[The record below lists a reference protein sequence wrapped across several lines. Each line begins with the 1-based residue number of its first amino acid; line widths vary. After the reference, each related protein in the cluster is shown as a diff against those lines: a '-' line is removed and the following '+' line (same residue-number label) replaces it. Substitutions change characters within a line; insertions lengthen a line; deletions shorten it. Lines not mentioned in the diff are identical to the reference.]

1 MPAAAAAAAVF
12 LGIDVG
18 KTAHYGVAI
27 DWRGA
32 VVRQWRIGNDEPSLQ
47 RAVRWAKQRNAAV
60 IVDQLGGLATLLLR
74 LCWDHQVPAAYL
86 HGSAMA
92 HARDFYAGE
101 GKSDPKDA
109 FVLADVARAHPN
121 RVAWLEP
128 TPEAHA
134 ELALLCSFDEDL
146 TADINRLTNRLRM
159 LLATYSPDLERA
171 FGERVASR
179 ASLGLLQRYP
189 SREALIQAGTQR
201 VTAVLKGLGAMEAAV
216 FAQHLLTAA
225 RAQTVTLSGAARAE
239 QLVRELAQQLSRALL
254 QREAL
259 EKDIAALFFG
269 RPEATILV
277 SLPGIGAR
285 LGARILNEIG
295 NVRRFP
301 SAAHLASYAGLG
313 PASWRSGTSLHHDSV
328 RHLGNQRLKNALF
341 QAAFASLPHKPS
353 RAYYDRKRQEGK
365 SHRQATLCLARR
377 RLDVLFA
384 MLTRGEPYRAPQP
397 EARPEAA

>member
-1 MPAAAAAAAVF
+1 MAAARAVF

-18 KTAHYGVAI
+18 KTAHYGVAV
-27 DWRGA
+27 DARGA

-74 LCWDHQVPAAYL
+74 LCWDHAVPTAYL

-109 FVLADVARAHPN
+109 FVLADVARAHPK

-134 ELALLCSFDEDL
+134 ELALLCSFDADL

-159 LLATYSPDLERA
+159 LLATYSPELERA
-171 FGERVASR
+171 FGERVASQ
-179 ASLGLLQRYP
+179 ASLGLLQQYP
-189 SREALIQAGTQR
+189 SREALLRAGTAR
-201 VTAVLKGLGAMEAAV
+201 VAAVLKDLGATQALI

-225 RAQTVTLSGAARAE
+225 QAQTVTLGGAARAE
-239 QLVRELAQQLSRALL
+239 QLVKELAHQLSQVLL
-254 QREAL
+254 RREAL
-259 EKDIAALFFG
+259 QKDLTALFFA
-269 RPEATILV
+269 RPEAAILV
-277 SLPGIGAR
+277 SLPGIGPR
-285 LGARILNEIG
+285 LGARMLNEIG

-301 SAAHLASYAGLG
+301 SAGHLASYAGLG
-313 PASWRSGTSLHHDSV
+313 PASWRSGTSLQHDAV

-341 QAAFASLPHKPS
+341 QAAFASLAHQPS

-365 SHRQATLCLARR
+365 NHRQATLCLARR

-384 MLTRGEPYRAPQP
+384 MLTRGEPYRFPTSAAQPQ
-397 EARPEAA
+397 AA

>member
-1 MPAAAAAAAVF
+1 MAVARAAF
-12 LGIDVG
+12 LGIDIG

-27 DWRGA
+27 DTSGA
-32 VVRQWRIGNDEPSLQ
+32 ILRQWRIGNDEPSLQ
-47 RAVRWAKQRNAAV
+47 RAVKWAKQRNAV
-60 IVDQLGGLATLLLR
+60 IIVDQLGGLATLLLR
-74 LCWDHQVPAAYL
+74 LCWDLEVPTAYL
-86 HGSAMA
+86 HGTAMA

-134 ELALLCSFDEDL
+134 ELTLLCSFDEDL
-146 TADINRLTNRLRM
+146 TADITRLTNRLRM
-159 LLATYSPDLERA
+159 LLTTYSPDLERA
-171 FGERVASR
+171 FGERVSSQ
-179 ASLGLLQRYP
+179 ASLAVLQRYP
-189 SREALIQAGTQR
+189 SREALIRAGTKR
-201 VTAVLKGLGAMEAAV
+201 VAAVLSESGAMEAAV

-225 RAQTVTLSGAARAE
+225 RAQTVTLGGAARAE
-239 QLVRELAQQLSRALL
+239 QLVRELAQQLSQTLL
-254 QREAL
+254 RREAL
-259 EKDIAALFFG
+259 EKDISALFFG
-269 RPEATILV
+269 RPEAAILV

-301 SAAHLASYAGLG
+301 SAGHLASYAGLG
-313 PASWRSGTSLHHDSV
+313 PASWRSGTSLRHDSV

-353 RAYYDRKRQEGK
+353 RVYYDRKRQEGK
-365 SHRQATLCLARR
+365 NHQQATLCLARR

-384 MLTRGEPYRAPQP
+384 MLTRGEPYRAPKPEAQP
-397 EARPEAA
+397 EAA

>member
-1 MPAAAAAAAVF
+1 MAAAAAVF

-18 KTAHYGVAI
+18 KSTHYGVAI
-27 DWRGA
+27 DASGA
-32 VVRQWRIGNDEPSLQ
+32 VLRQWRISNDEPSLQ
-47 RAVRWAKQRNAAV
+47 RAVSWAKQRNAAV

-74 LCWDHQVPAAYL
+74 LCWDHAVPTAYL
-86 HGSAMA
+86 HGTAMA

-109 FVLADVARAHPN
+109 FVLADVARAHPT
-121 RVAWLEP
+121 RVAWLNR

-146 TADINRLTNRLRM
+146 TADIARLTNRLRM

-171 FGERVASR
+171 FGERVSSQ

-189 SREALIQAGTQR
+189 SREALLRAGLER
-201 VTAVLKGLGAMEAAV
+201 VAAVLHELGAMEAAV

-239 QLVRELAQQLSRALL
+239 QLVGELAQQLSQALRR
-254 QREAL
+254 REAL
-259 EKDIAALFFG
+259 EKDISALFFG

-277 SLPGIGAR
+277 SLPGIRTR

-295 NVRRFP
+295 DVRRFRT
-301 SAAHLASYAGLG
+301 AAHLASYAGLG
-313 PASWRSGTSLHHDSV
+313 PASWRSGTSLRHDAV
-328 RHLGNQRLKNALF
+328 RHFGNQRLKNALF

-377 RLDVLFA
+377 RLDVLYA
-384 MLTRGEPYRAPQP
+384 MLTRGVPYQSPKP
-397 EARPEAA
+397 EAQPAVA